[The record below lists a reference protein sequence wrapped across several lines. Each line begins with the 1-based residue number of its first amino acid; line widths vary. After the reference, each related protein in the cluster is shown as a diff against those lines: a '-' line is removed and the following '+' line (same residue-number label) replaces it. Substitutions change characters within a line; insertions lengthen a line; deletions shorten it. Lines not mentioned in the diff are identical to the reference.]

1 MTRAVEEKQQKKDHI
16 LLPLRHSTTVCEIFK
31 RKSVNDFIPIL
42 SLHIQLNRPLERETF
57 IAYLLHSYRFLYVC
71 ACGFGKFMKR
81 RMMKRREKEQKTLF
95 VYDEEVL

>member
-42 SLHIQLNRPLERETF
+42 SLHIQLNRPLERGTF
-57 IAYLLHSYRFLYVC
+57 IAYRLHSYRFVC
-71 ACGFGKFMKR
+71 VCVCVWIWKVHEKANDEKKGKGAKN
-81 RMMKRREKEQKTLF
+81 TLC
-95 VYDEEVL
+95 L